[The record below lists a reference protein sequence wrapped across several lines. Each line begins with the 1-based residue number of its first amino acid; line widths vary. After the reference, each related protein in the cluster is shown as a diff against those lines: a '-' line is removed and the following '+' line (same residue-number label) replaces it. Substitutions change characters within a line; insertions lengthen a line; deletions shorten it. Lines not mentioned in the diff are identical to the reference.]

1 MTVQAPVQ
9 VITKKVV
16 AGNNALQIDYPVI
29 IGMTN
34 SIIQHKINNRILA
47 LVNSLVKDSGYYSQA
62 NTTVQVWYELKT
74 NERGILSLSII
85 MYYYAYQAAHG
96 MTIVKSLTFD
106 IKTGRTY
113 KLSSLFKPDS
123 NYVKVLSDIISL
135 QIKVRE
141 IPLLDDFKGIDP
153 EQDYYIADKSLVVYF
168 QLYEITP
175 YVYGLPYFPISVYE
189 LQDII
194 RDEGALGRMANS

>member
-1 MTVQAPVQ
+1 
-9 VITKKVV
+9 
-16 AGNNALQIDYPVI
+16 
-29 IGMTN
+29 
-34 SIIQHKINNRILA
+34 
-47 LVNSLVKDSGYYSQA
+47 
-62 NTTVQVWYELKT
+62 
-74 NERGILSLSII
+74 